1 MVSYCFLYLCVKNY
15 GGTIFYRKEVDKMNE
30 LCHYGIKGQK
40 WGVRRYQNPDG
51 SLTDVGRKRAEYK
64 INQLFKKSDKAIMK
78 YKSYDRQ
85 YKLAD
90 AGAKEA
96 LTPAQYGRWVT
107 SGARMGQTKRLN
119 QLKNLSKKRT
129 NQVKEYINKFS
140 NYYVSYDVKTRNYSL
155 KEK

>member
-1 MVSYCFLYLCVKNY
+1 MWQYNYSTYPDELYH
-15 GGTIFYRKEVDKMNE
+15 F
-30 LCHYGIKGQK
+30 GILGMK
-40 WGVRRYQNPDG
+40 WGVRRYQNSDG
-51 SLTDVGRKRAEYK
+51 SLTDAGRKRAEYK
-64 INQLFKKSDKAIMK
+64 INKAFKKSDKAIMK

-96 LTPAQYGRWVT
+96 LTPALYGRWVT
-107 SGARMGQTKRLN
+107 SGARMDQTMRLN
-119 QLKNLSKKRT
+119 QLKKLSEKRA

-140 NYYVSYDVKTRNYSL
+140 NNYYVSYDVATGNYSL

>member
-1 MVSYCFLYLCVKNY
+1 MDELYHHGVK
-15 GGTIFYRKEVDKMNE
+15 GM
-30 LCHYGIKGQK
+30 K
-40 WGVRRYQNPDG
+40 WGVRRYQNADG
-51 SLTDVGRKRAEYK
+51 SLTNAGRKRAEHE
-64 INQLFKKSDKAIMK
+64 INQLFKKSDKAIIK

-107 SGARMGQTKRLN
+107 SGARMEQTMRLN
-119 QLKNLSKKRT
+119 QLKKLSEKRT
-129 NQVKEYINKFS
+129 NQVREYINKFS
-140 NYYVSYDVKTRNYSL
+140 NDYYVSYDVTTGNYSL

>member
-1 MVSYCFLYLCVKNY
+1 MWAYNYSYDYTDEDL
-15 GGTIFYRKEVDKMNE
+15 M
-30 LCHYGIKGQK
+30 HYGVLGMK
-40 WGVRRYQNPDG
+40 WGVRRYQNADG
-51 SLTDVGRKRAEYK
+51 SLTDAGRKRAEYK
-64 INQLFKKSDKAIMK
+64 INQLFKTSDKAIMK

-107 SGARMGQTKRLN
+107 SGERMDQTIRLN
-119 QLKNLSKKRT
+119 QLKKLSKKRT
-129 NQVKEYINKFS
+129 NQAKEYINKFS
-140 NYYVSYDVKTRNYSL
+140 NYYVSYDVTTGNYSL

>member
-1 MVSYCFLYLCVKNY
+1 M
-15 GGTIFYRKEVDKMNE
+15 G
-30 LCHYGIKGQK
+30 
-40 WGVRRYQNPDG
+40 GVRRYQNADG
-51 SLTDVGRKRAEYK
+51 SLTDAGRKRAEYK

-90 AGAKEA
+90 AEAKET
-96 LTPAQYGRWVT
+96 LTPALYGRWVT
-107 SGARMGQTKRLN
+107 SGARTEQTIRLN
-119 QLKNLSKKRT
+119 QLKKLSEKRT

-140 NYYVSYDVKTRNYSL
+140 NYYVSLDVTTGNYSL